1 MVYYKSN
8 KKRNMK
14 SSLNIF
20 VEVALAADKNYI
32 IGLTVAACSI
42 AKSCSPETN
51 LRFHILYSDFTEK
64 DKASIKQK
72 LLSSKSNC
80 EICFYDVSDIDF
92 SFFPLYASS
101 RMTYARLTLPQLL
114 TKTEF
119 VIYTDVDTLWLDDIS
134 KLWQLKDEISLIA
147 CPREQSQKTVEMEEE
162 WFTARNLKFDRANY
176 FCAGIS
182 FYNLS
187 AIRETGVFDKVLE
200 FGKRFENFNCADQSM
215 LYGAIGDKVKLLPD
229 RWQTFPRNGIPDSSN
244 QSVVLHYAGEVPW
257 KVTSCTHLITDTQ
270 LLWFDACSLV
280 FNESLWRSLRRFYS
294 PFTIIKARLL
304 FVALFKIWPVSILG
318 NILLTCTGIKN
329 FKETLRNRK
338 QYLKNLTEDRS
349 GE

>member
-1 MVYYKSN
+1 
-8 KKRNMK
+8 MK
-14 SSLNIF
+14 SSLNNF

-42 AKSCSPETN
+42 ARSCSSYIC

-72 LLSSKSNC
+72 LLSAKSNC
-80 EICFYDVSDIDF
+80 EVCFYDVSDIDF

-101 RMTYARLTLPQLL
+101 RMTYARLALPHLL
-114 TKTEF
+114 TKTKF

-134 KLWQLKDEISLIA
+134 ELWQLKDEIPLIA
-147 CPREQSQKTVEMEEE
+147 CPREQSQKTIEMEQK
-162 WFTARNLKFDRANY
+162 WFTERNLKFDSANY

-187 AIRETGVFDKVLE
+187 AIRETGVFEKVLE
-200 FGKRFENFNCADQSM
+200 FGQRFESFNCADQSM

-244 QSVVLHYAGEVPW
+244 QNIVLHYAGEAPW

-304 FVALFKIWPVSILG
+304 FVALFKIWPISILG
-318 NILLTCTGIKN
+318 RLLLKCIGVKK
-329 FKETLRNRK
+329 FEESLKRRK
-338 QYLKNLTEDRS
+338 HYLKIFTADTNVK
-349 GE
+349 

>member
-1 MVYYKSN
+1 
-8 KKRNMK
+8 MK
-14 SSLNIF
+14 SSLNDF
-20 VEVALAADKNYI
+20 VEVALAADRNYI

-42 AKSCSPETN
+42 ARSCSSN
-51 LRFHILYSDFTEK
+51 ICLRFHILYSDFTEK

-80 EICFYDVSDIDF
+80 EVCFYDVSYIDF

-114 TKTEF
+114 KKTDF

-134 KLWQLKDEISLIA
+134 ELWQLKDEISLIA
-147 CPREQSQKTVEMEEE
+147 CPREQSQKTVEMEEK
-162 WFTARNLKFDRANY
+162 WFSSRNLKFDRANY

-187 AIRETGVFDKVLE
+187 AIRTTGVFDKVLE

-229 RWQTFPRNGIPDSSN
+229 RWQTFPRNGIPDSSSKN
-244 QSVVLHYAGEVPW
+244 VVLHYAGEVPW

-294 PFTIIKARLL
+294 SFTIIKARLL
-304 FVALFKIWPVSILG
+304 FVSLFKIWPMSMLG
-318 NILLTCTGIKN
+318 KILLTCAGIKN
-329 FKETLRNRK
+329 FKETLRSRK
-338 QYLKNLTEDRS
+338 QYLKNLHVTL
-349 GE
+349 GLGLLG

>member
-1 MVYYKSN
+1 
-8 KKRNMK
+8 MK
-14 SSLNIF
+14 NSLTDF

-42 AKSCSPETN
+42 ARSCSSGIS
-51 LRFHILYSDFTEK
+51 LRFHILFSGFTEK
-64 DKASIKQK
+64 DKANIQQK

-80 EICFYDVSDIDF
+80 EVCFYDVSDIDF

-101 RMTYARLTLPQLL
+101 RMTYARLTLPQFLK
-114 TKTEF
+114 KTDF

-134 KLWQLKDEISLIA
+134 ELWQLKDEIPLIA

-162 WFTARNLKFDRANY
+162 WFSSRNLKFDSANY

-187 AIRETGVFDKVLE
+187 AIRTTGVFDKVLE

-229 RWQTFPRNGIPDSSN
+229 RWQTFPRNGIPNSSGKN
-244 QSVVLHYAGEVPW
+244 VVLHYAGEAPW

-270 LLWFDACSLV
+270 LLWFDACSLI

-304 FVALFKIWPVSILG
+304 FVALFKIWPAPILG
-318 NILLTCTGIKN
+318 NILLKCAGIKN
-329 FKETLRNRK
+329 FRESIKSRK
-338 QYLKNLTEDRS
+338 QYLKRFTAERS
-349 GE
+349 GK

>member
-1 MVYYKSN
+1 M
-8 KKRNMK
+8 
-14 SSLNIF
+14 SSDDF

-42 AKSCSPETN
+42 AKSCSPAAN
-51 LRFHILYSDFTEK
+51 LRFHILYSDFTK
-64 DKASIKQK
+64 KNKANIKQK

-80 EICFYDVSDIDF
+80 EVCFYDVSDIDF

-101 RMTYARLTLPQLL
+101 RMAYARLALPHLL

-134 KLWQLKDEISLIA
+134 ELWQLKDEIPLIS
-147 CPREQSQKTVEMEEE
+147 CPREQAQKTIDMEVK
-162 WFTARNLKFDRANY
+162 WFSARNLQFNRANY
-176 FCAGIS
+176 FCTGIS

-229 RWQTFPRNGIPDSSN
+229 RWQTFPRNGIPDSSGKN
-244 QSVVLHYAGEVPW
+244 VVLHYAGEAPW

-304 FVALFKIWPVSILG
+304 FVALFKIWPTAIFG
-318 NILLTCTGIKN
+318 KILLKCSGIKN
-329 FKETLRNRK
+329 FKESLKNRK
-338 QYLKNLTEDRS
+338 RYLEGFAVDGS